1 MCKKPSKPRL
11 RHLPVDLMQN
21 QDEVS
26 GHLTMVLRLSKYV
39 SNKCIAVRKVAT
51 LLRELTCHM
60 GSQCHLPPSRGDIP
74 ALTPAEVG
82 TRLSDLGEMQ
92 G

>member
-60 GSQCHLPPSRGDIP
+60 GSHSVTCY
-74 ALTPAEVG
+74 PAEV
-82 TRLSDLGEMQ
+82 TFPPLPQPKWVLD
-92 G
+92 